1 MRVFLTGA
9 MALLAVSVSQAVAE
23 DPVPPIS
30 IALQTVD
37 IQVAADGSSVENL
50 HAELHAENDVGA
62 IRLNQVPLA
71 FNSAFQ
77 DLQVVEAYTRKPDG
91 SKIPVDMNAIFTRLP
106 TNESQSGQVTDMR
119 LKVVVFPQTVAGDTV
134 VYTAKYL
141 NRVVV
146 FPGTFTHGSAFNVTV
161 PIGEERD
168 TITAP
173 KSLGL
178 RTETHGVDFT
188 TEDHGSDV
196 VYRWRYAQP
205 KPVALAPVAVSPLD
219 QLPRY
224 FVSNIKDYT
233 EVGTAYAKLLSSKLV
248 VTPKVA
254 ALAEKVTEGEKS
266 RREQARK
273 LYEWVNA
280 NIRYIAIELGQGTM
294 VPHDVDD
301 ILTYGYGD
309 CKDHDL
315 LLRALLKAKGIDS
328 RSVLINSGN
337 AYTLT
342 EVPTFFQLN
351 HVITS
356 VPEFGLFLDSSAL
369 ANPFAVLPYGE
380 YGKPAIHVSE
390 NTATLGTTP
399 VLQPG
404 IASEHTTN
412 VMRLSPT
419 GVLTGTVTTT
429 AKGPSQTSL
438 RIIGLAFQAVSP
450 ETIAQQQLQARGY
463 RGGTGTLRAGPPL
476 VRGQSYT
483 ITGDYTVPGWQEWIS
498 GAKVS
503 FMPIGLRVLGI
514 VGDGPMG
521 TLRSLQYKD
530 LDATPCFSIAQS
542 EDNSL
547 EIPANT
553 RFAVVPPDVKIS
565 SEAITFTAQ
574 WKLTGNVLAV
584 HREFHSKIA
593 QPLCK
598 GEVRKQV
605 AMALFKI
612 AASYILPIK
621 IVPATNAPALVSQNE
636 PVEPL
641 PPLAMNE
648 ASDSLVAVAQAG
660 DTNRA
665 AQLLDKLMPRERVQV
680 ADTAYSTHL
689 AQGLD
694 YLNASQLLKAVAE
707 LSEAIRLN
715 PAAGPEPYQARAT
728 AYSKMNKTRLAMA
741 DLEAALRA
749 APDDVKLRQ
758 MHADLALKA
767 RNYDVAAADYNVM
780 VRHQPDDPALV
791 MQRAEIRYHAD
802 KYEEAAADYRR
813 ALRLGVSETEAKP
826 GLCKALARSEMFA
839 QAVDHCS
846 WVLRQDAKSAEA
858 LEARGAAYFQLGKYG
873 DALKD
878 FDQAAKA
885 NPQKATFLFERGMT
899 ALKLG
904 NKTGQKDVDAALKL
918 EANVAKK
925 IPGALT
931 K

>member
-1 MRVFLTGA
+1 MGA
-9 MALLAVSVSQAVAE
+9 MALLAVGASQAIAE
-23 DPVPPIS
+23 EPVPPIS

-37 IQVAADGSSVENL
+37 IQVAADGSSVQNL

-62 IRLNQVPLA
+62 IRLNQVPLG

-77 DLQVVEAYTRKPDG
+77 DLQIVEAYTRKPDG
-91 SKIPVDMNAIFTRLP
+91 TKISVDMNAIFTRLP
-106 TNESQSGQVTDMR
+106 TNESQGGQVTDIR
-119 LKVVVFPQTVAGDTV
+119 LKVIVFPQTAAGDTV
-134 VYTAKYL
+134 VYTAKYI
-141 NRVVV
+141 NRVAV
-146 FPGTFTHGSAFNVTV
+146 FPGTFTHGSTFNVAV

-168 TITAP
+168 SITAP
-173 KSLGL
+173 KGLGL
-178 RTETHGVDFT
+178 RVETHGVEFT
-188 TEDHGSDV
+188 TEDRGADV
-196 VYRWRYAQP
+196 VYRWHYTQP
-205 KPVALAPVAVSPLD
+205 KPLTLPPVAVSPLD

-233 EVGTAYAKLLSSKLV
+233 EVGTAYAKLLTAKLV
-248 VTPKVA
+248 VSPKVQ

-266 RREQARK
+266 RREQVRK
-273 LYEWVNA
+273 LYEWVNT
-280 NIRYIAIELGQGTM
+280 NIRFIAIELGQGTM

-315 LLRALLKAKGIDS
+315 LLRALLKAKGIES

-356 VPEFGLFLDSSAL
+356 VPEFRLFLDSSAL
-369 ANPFAVLPYGE
+369 ANPFALLPYGE

-390 NTATLGTTP
+390 NSATLGTTP
-399 VLQPG
+399 VLAPG
-404 IASEHTTN
+404 VASEHTTN

-419 GVLTGTVTTT
+419 GVLTGTMTTT

-476 VRGQSYT
+476 VRGPSYT
-483 ITGDYTVPGWQEWIS
+483 ISGDFTVPGWQEWLS
-498 GAKVS
+498 GTKMS
-503 FMPIGLRVLGI
+503 FMPIGLRILGI
-514 VGDGPMG
+514 PGDGPMG

-530 LDATPCFSIAQS
+530 LDATPCFSIAQT
-542 EDNSL
+542 EDSSL
-547 EIPANT
+547 EIPAT
-553 RFAVVPPDVKIS
+553 ARFAVMPPDVKIAS
-565 SEAITFTAQ
+565 DNITFTAQ
-574 WKLTGNVLAV
+574 WKLAGNVLTV
-584 HREFHSKIA
+584 HREFHSKIS

-598 GEVRKQV
+598 GDVRKQV
-605 AMALFKI
+605 AMTLMKI
-612 AASYILPIK
+612 AVSYVLPIK

-636 PVEPL
+636 PVQPL
-641 PPLAMNE
+641 PPLATNE
-648 ASDSLVAVAQAG
+648 PTDSVVAVAQAG
-660 DTNRA
+660 DTNRT
-665 AQLLDKLMPRERVQV
+665 AQLLDKLLPRERAQV
-680 ADTAYSTHL
+680 ADIAYSTHL

-715 PAAGPEPYQARAT
+715 PGAGPEPYQARAT
-728 AYSKMNKTRLAMA
+728 AYSKMNKTKLALA
-741 DLEAALRA
+741 DVDAALKA
-749 APDDVKLRQ
+749 APDDVKLLR
-758 MHADLALKA
+758 MHADLSVKL
-767 RNYDVAAADYNVM
+767 RDYDAAAADYNVIL
-780 VRHQPDDPALV
+780 RHQPDDAALV
-791 MQRAEIRYHAD
+791 MRRAEIRYHAD

-813 ALRLGVSETEAKP
+813 AIRLGVSEGEAKP
-826 GLCKALARSEMFA
+826 GLCKALARSEMYA

-846 WVLRQDAKSAEA
+846 WVLRQDAQAVDA

-873 DALKD
+873 EALRD

-885 NPQKATFLFERGMT
+885 NPQKASFLYERGVT

-918 EANVAKK
+918 EANIAKK
-925 IPGALT
+925 IPAALG